1 MKIGVKDYDISF
13 FNATP
18 DLPRALAKH
27 AQVGGDDEIGK
38 FGPVF
43 AKHSVEKL
51 IGMTLIHHHFDLEPG
66 EYLTE
71 VAGTSTAW
79 KSRTGTI
86 PHVWALDSAEKVLV
100 PLEFVMM
107 DNPAPINWDDPVMQA
122 FLEDFIETSKATKSA
137 GVYGL
142 TTYPGDDF
150 PGRVEMTVGRANV
163 NLTPTQ
169 VSRKLLHLGVPY

>member
-1 MKIGVKDYDISF
+1 MKIGVKAYDISS

-27 AQVGGDDEIGK
+27 AQVGGDDKIGK

-79 KSRTGTI
+79 KSTTGTI
-86 PHVWALDSAEKVLV
+86 PHVWALDYDKNALV

-107 DNPAPINWDDPVMQA
+107 DNPAAIDWNDPMMQA
-122 FLEDFIETSKATKSA
+122 FLEDFIKISKETKSE

-169 VSRKLLHLGVPY
+169 VSTRLLHFGVPY